1 MYLTVVRARPCACA
15 TEDDITAQANPFAR
29 GPVLKKDYLRPREG
43 GCSLT
48 VDVSPGASRTEV
60 SGVNEWRGAL
70 QVKVAAE
77 PREGAANEE
86 LVRFL
91 SELLGVPKRG
101 IEIERGATSSLKVI
115 SLPIDAATARA
126 RLGGG

>member
-1 MYLTVVRARPCACA
+1 MKR
-15 TEDDITAQANPFAR
+15 
-29 GPVLKKDYLRPREG
+29 DYLRPRDG

-60 SGVNEWRGAL
+60 AGVNEWRGAL
-70 QVKVAAE
+70 QVRVAAE

-91 SELLGVPKRG
+91 AEVICVPRRT
-101 IEIERGATSSLKVI
+101 IAIERGATSSLKVVA
-115 SLPIDAATARA
+115 LPVDVETARS

>member
-1 MYLTVVRARPCACA
+1 MKR
-15 TEDDITAQANPFAR
+15 
-29 GPVLKKDYLRPREG
+29 DYLRPRDG

-60 SGVNEWRGAL
+60 AGVNEWRGAL
-70 QVKVAAE
+70 QVRVAAE

-91 SELLGVPKRG
+91 AEVIGVPRRT
-101 IEIERGATSSLKVI
+101 IAIERGATSSLKVV
-115 SLPIDAATARA
+115 SLPVDVGTARS